1 MNRLMSLCELFISK
15 DVERATKDSIEKADV
30 NIIGHSFIVV
40 SANYYSYLYPVVKV
54 IHVHVAV

>member
-1 MNRLMSLCELFISK
+1 M
-15 DVERATKDSIEKADV
+15 ERATKDSIEKADV